1 MNFLPFGTVYGT
13 LLNFRR
19 EVDAWQDRAQQP
31 PYKAAPQ
38 APVLYVKT
46 ANTWTT
52 HGQPIAVPASVPQV
66 EIGATAGLVMGAA
79 NTVAQVVLMND
90 LSVPHASF
98 FRPPVKFKCQDGF
111 LGIGGQELVADAA
124 GKPSDFTL
132 EVRINGALRH
142 SVVFSELVR
151 DAARLVDDVSD
162 FMGLREGDLLLLG
175 CAPGR
180 PLARVG
186 DQIDIHAPALPALG
200 TLRNRLCHYVGATS

>member
-98 FRPPVKFKCQDGF
+98 FRPPVKFKCLDGF
-111 LGIGGQELVADAA
+111 LGIGAQAMPLASVADLAALRLTVKVNGAVVQEVDFAQLVRSPSQLVADVSAFMTLRA
-124 GKPSDFTL
+124 GDVLMVGCDVLPSG
-132 EVRINGALRH
+132 V
-142 SVVFSELVR
+142 
-151 DAARLVDDVSD
+151 
-162 FMGLREGDLLLLG
+162 
-175 CAPGR
+175 R
-180 PLARVG
+180 PLAAVG
-186 DQIDIHAPALPALG
+186 DRIDIDAPGFP
-200 TLRNRLCHYVGATS
+200 TLSHWLVKEAA

>member
-79 NTVAQVVLMND
+79 NTVAHVVLMND
-90 LSVPHASF
+90 RSVPHASF
-98 FRPPVKFKCQDGF
+98 FRPPVKFKCLDGF
-111 LGIGGQELVADAA
+111 LGIGAQAVALASVADLSALRLTV
-124 GKPSDFTL
+124 K
-132 EVRINGALRH
+132 VNGA
-142 SVVFSELVR
+142 VVQEVDFAQLVR
-151 DAARLVDDVSD
+151 NPSQLVTDVSA
-162 FMGLREGDLLLLG
+162 FMTLRAGDVLMVG
-175 CAPGR
+175 CDVLPSGVRPMAAVGDRIDIDAPGF
-180 PLARVG
+180 P
-186 DQIDIHAPALPALG
+186 
-200 TLRNRLCHYVGATS
+200 TLSHWLVKEAA

>member
-98 FRPPVKFKCQDGF
+98 FRPPVKFKCLDGF
-111 LGIGGQELVADAA
+111 LGIGAQAVALASVADLSALRLTV
-124 GKPSDFTL
+124 K
-132 EVRINGALRH
+132 VNGA
-142 SVVFSELVR
+142 VVQEVDFAQLVR
-151 DAARLVDDVSD
+151 NPSQLVTDVSA
-162 FMGLREGDLLLLG
+162 FMTLRAGDVLMVG
-175 CAPGR
+175 CDVLPSGVRPVAAVGDRIDIDAPGF
-180 PLARVG
+180 P
-186 DQIDIHAPALPALG
+186 
-200 TLRNRLCHYVGATS
+200 TLSHWLVKEAA

>member
-98 FRPPVKFKCQDGF
+98 FRPPVKFKCLDGF
-111 LGIGGQELVADAA
+111 LGIGAQAMPLASVADLAALRLTVKVNGVVVQEVDFAQLVRSPSQLVADVSAFMTLRA
-124 GKPSDFTL
+124 GDVLMVGCDVLPSG
-132 EVRINGALRH
+132 V
-142 SVVFSELVR
+142 
-151 DAARLVDDVSD
+151 
-162 FMGLREGDLLLLG
+162 
-175 CAPGR
+175 R
-180 PLARVG
+180 PLAAVG
-186 DQIDIHAPALPALG
+186 DRIDIDAPGFP
-200 TLRNRLCHYVGATS
+200 TLSHWLVKEAA

>member
-98 FRPPVKFKCQDGF
+98 FRPPVKFKCLDGF
-111 LGIGGQELVADAA
+111 LGIGAQAVALASVADLAALRLTVKVNGAVVHEVDFAQLVRSPSQLVADVSAFMTLRA
-124 GKPSDFTL
+124 GDVLMVGCDVLPSG
-132 EVRINGALRH
+132 V
-142 SVVFSELVR
+142 
-151 DAARLVDDVSD
+151 
-162 FMGLREGDLLLLG
+162 
-175 CAPGR
+175 R
-180 PLARVG
+180 PLAAVG
-186 DQIDIHAPALPALG
+186 DRIDIDVPGFP
-200 TLRNRLCHYVGATS
+200 TLSHWLVKEAA

>member
-98 FRPPVKFKCQDGF
+98 FRPPVKFKCLDGF
-111 LGIGGQELVADAA
+111 LGIGAQAVALASVADLSALRLTV
-124 GKPSDFTL
+124 K
-132 EVRINGALRH
+132 VNGA
-142 SVVFSELVR
+142 VVQEVDFAQLVR
-151 DAARLVDDVSD
+151 NPSQLVTDVSA
-162 FMGLREGDLLLLG
+162 FMTLRAGDVLMVG
-175 CAPGR
+175 CDVLPSGVRPMAAVGDRIDIDAPGF
-180 PLARVG
+180 P
-186 DQIDIHAPALPALG
+186 
-200 TLRNRLCHYVGATS
+200 TLSHWLVKEAA

>member
-1 MNFLPFGTVYGT
+1 LNFLPFGTVYGT

-98 FRPPVKFKCQDGF
+98 FRPPVKFKCLDGF
-111 LGIGGQELVADAA
+111 LGIGAQAMPLASVADLAALRLTVKVNGAVGQEVDFAQLVRSPSQLVADVSAFMTLRA
-124 GKPSDFTL
+124 GDVLMVGCDVLPS
-132 EVRINGALRH
+132 GA
-142 SVVFSELVR
+142 
-151 DAARLVDDVSD
+151 
-162 FMGLREGDLLLLG
+162 
-175 CAPGR
+175 R
-180 PLARVG
+180 PLAAVG
-186 DQIDIHAPALPALG
+186 DRIDIDAPGFP
-200 TLRNRLCHYVGATS
+200 TLSHWLVKEAA

>member
-98 FRPPVKFKCQDGF
+98 FRPPVKFKCLDGF
-111 LGIGGQELVADAA
+111 LGIGAQAVPLASVADLTALRLTV
-124 GKPSDFTL
+124 K
-132 EVRINGALRH
+132 VNGA
-142 SVVFSELVR
+142 VVQEVDFAELVR
-151 DAARLVDDVSD
+151 SPSQLVTDVSA
-162 FMGLREGDLLLLG
+162 FMTLRAGDVLMVG
-175 CAPGR
+175 CDVLPSGVR
-180 PLARVG
+180 PLAAVG
-186 DQIDIHAPALPALG
+186 DRIDIDVPGFP
-200 TLRNRLCHYVGATS
+200 TLSHWLVKEAA

>member
-19 EVDAWQDRAQQP
+19 EVDAWQDQAQQP
-31 PYKAAPQ
+31 PYKATPQ

-98 FRPPVKFKCQDGF
+98 FRPPVKFKCLDGF
-111 LGIGGQELVADAA
+111 LGIGAQAMPLASVADLAALRLTVKVNGAVVQEVDFAQLVRSPSQLVADVSAFMTLRAGDVLMVGCDVLPSGVRPMAA
-124 GKPSDFTL
+124 VGD
-132 EVRINGALRH
+132 RI
-142 SVVFSELVR
+142 
-151 DAARLVDDVSD
+151 DID
-162 FMGLREGDLLLLG
+162 
-175 CAPGR
+175 APGF
-180 PLARVG
+180 P
-186 DQIDIHAPALPALG
+186 
-200 TLRNRLCHYVGATS
+200 TLSHWLVKEAA

>member
-98 FRPPVKFKCQDGF
+98 FRPPVKFKCLDGF
-111 LGIGGQELVADAA
+111 LGIGAQAMPLASVADLAALRLTVKVNGVVVQEVDFAQLVRSPSQLVADVSAFMTLRA
-124 GKPSDFTL
+124 GDVLMVGCDVLPS
-132 EVRINGALRH
+132 GA
-142 SVVFSELVR
+142 
-151 DAARLVDDVSD
+151 
-162 FMGLREGDLLLLG
+162 
-175 CAPGR
+175 R
-180 PLARVG
+180 PLAAVG
-186 DQIDIHAPALPALG
+186 DRIDIDAPGFP
-200 TLRNRLCHYVGATS
+200 TLSHWLVKEAA

>member
-1 MNFLPFGTVYGT
+1 LNFLPFGTVYGT

-98 FRPPVKFKCQDGF
+98 FRPPVKFKCLDGF
-111 LGIGGQELVADAA
+111 LGIGAQAMPLASVADLAALRLTVKVNGVVVQEVDFAQLVRSPSQLVADVSAFMTLRA
-124 GKPSDFTL
+124 GDVLMVGCDVLPSG
-132 EVRINGALRH
+132 V
-142 SVVFSELVR
+142 
-151 DAARLVDDVSD
+151 
-162 FMGLREGDLLLLG
+162 
-175 CAPGR
+175 R
-180 PLARVG
+180 PLAAVG
-186 DQIDIHAPALPALG
+186 DRIDIDAPGFP
-200 TLRNRLCHYVGATS
+200 TLSHWLVKEAA

>member
-98 FRPPVKFKCQDGF
+98 FRPPVKFKCLDGF
-111 LGIGGQELVADAA
+111 LGIGAQAMPLASVADLAALRLTVKVNGAVVHEVDFAQLVRSPSQLVADVSAFMTLRAGDVLMVGCDVLPSGVRPMAA
-124 GKPSDFTL
+124 VGD
-132 EVRINGALRH
+132 RI
-142 SVVFSELVR
+142 
-151 DAARLVDDVSD
+151 DID
-162 FMGLREGDLLLLG
+162 
-175 CAPGR
+175 APGF
-180 PLARVG
+180 P
-186 DQIDIHAPALPALG
+186 
-200 TLRNRLCHYVGATS
+200 TLSHWLVKEAA

>member
-98 FRPPVKFKCQDGF
+98 FRPPVKFKCLDGF
-111 LGIGGQELVADAA
+111 LGIGAQAVALASVADLSALRLTV
-124 GKPSDFTL
+124 K
-132 EVRINGALRH
+132 VNGA
-142 SVVFSELVR
+142 VVQEVDFAQLVR
-151 DAARLVDDVSD
+151 NPSQLVTDVSA
-162 FMGLREGDLLLLG
+162 FMTLRAGDVLMVG
-175 CAPGR
+175 CDVLPSGVRPMAAVGDRIDIDAPGF
-180 PLARVG
+180 P
-186 DQIDIHAPALPALG
+186 
-200 TLRNRLCHYVGATS
+200 TLSHWLVNEAA

>member
-19 EVDAWQDRAQQP
+19 EVNAWQDRAQQP

-98 FRPPVKFKCQDGF
+98 FRPPVKFKCLDGF
-111 LGIGGQELVADAA
+111 LGIGAQAVPLASVADLTALRLTV
-124 GKPSDFTL
+124 K
-132 EVRINGALRH
+132 VNGA
-142 SVVFSELVR
+142 VVQEVDFAELVR
-151 DAARLVDDVSD
+151 SPSQLVTDVSA
-162 FMGLREGDLLLLG
+162 FMTLRAGDVLMVG
-175 CAPGR
+175 CDVLPSGVR
-180 PLARVG
+180 PLAAAG
-186 DQIDIHAPALPALG
+186 DRIDIDVPGFP
-200 TLRNRLCHYVGATS
+200 TLSHWLVKEAA

>member
-98 FRPPVKFKCQDGF
+98 FRPPVKFKCLDGF
-111 LGIGGQELVADAA
+111 LGIGAQAVPLTSVADLTALRLTV
-124 GKPSDFTL
+124 K
-132 EVRINGALRH
+132 VNGA
-142 SVVFSELVR
+142 VVQEVDFAELVR
-151 DAARLVDDVSD
+151 SPSQLVTDVSA
-162 FMGLREGDLLLLG
+162 FMTLRAGDVLMVG
-175 CAPGR
+175 CDVLPSGVR
-180 PLARVG
+180 PLAAVG
-186 DQIDIHAPALPALG
+186 DRIDIDAPGFP
-200 TLRNRLCHYVGATS
+200 TLSHWLVKEAA

>member
-98 FRPPVKFKCQDGF
+98 FRPPVKFKCLDGF
-111 LGIGGQELVADAA
+111 LGIGAQAMPLASVADLAALRLTVKVNGAVVHEVDFAQLVRSPSQLVADVSAFMTLRA
-124 GKPSDFTL
+124 GDVLMVGCDVLPSG
-132 EVRINGALRH
+132 V
-142 SVVFSELVR
+142 
-151 DAARLVDDVSD
+151 
-162 FMGLREGDLLLLG
+162 
-175 CAPGR
+175 R
-180 PLARVG
+180 PLAAVG
-186 DQIDIHAPALPALG
+186 DRIDIDAPGFP
-200 TLRNRLCHYVGATS
+200 TLSHWLVKEAA

>member
-98 FRPPVKFKCQDGF
+98 FRPPVKFKCLDGF
-111 LGIGGQELVADAA
+111 LGIGAQAVALASVADLSALRLTVKVNGAVVHEVDFAQLVRSPSQLVADVSAFMTLRA
-124 GKPSDFTL
+124 GDVLMVGCDVLPSG
-132 EVRINGALRH
+132 V
-142 SVVFSELVR
+142 
-151 DAARLVDDVSD
+151 
-162 FMGLREGDLLLLG
+162 
-175 CAPGR
+175 R
-180 PLARVG
+180 PLAAVG
-186 DQIDIHAPALPALG
+186 DRIDIDAPGFP
-200 TLRNRLCHYVGATS
+200 TLSHWLVKEAA